1 MASDLEMEDFAR
13 ECVDLANLTAD
24 PQMRERFFQMARE
37 WMAIAM
43 HPSEDVRTEI
53 DVKIPPQI
61 GRLPPDRPSGR

>member
-1 MASDLEMEDFAR
+1 MVSDPEMEDFAR

-24 PQMRERFFQMARE
+24 PQMRERLLQMARE
-37 WMAIAM
+37 WVAIAM